1 MRRTG
6 ILFILSA
13 PSGAGK
19 TTLCNRLRAQNEFVY
34 SISCT
39 TRKPRTGETDGG
51 DYWFVDE
58 ATFKKR
64 IPEGFFIEHAEVHGN
79 FYGTP
84 LQPIKDAMASG
95 KDVLLDIDVQ
105 GAQQIRA
112 HQDPAIQVALVDV
125 FLMTETVQELK
136 RRLNKRGTDDPAT
149 IEKRLANS
157 TKEMTFWNQYRYVI
171 LSGSAEDDEKHFRSI
186 VEAERMRTSR
196 TILDV
201 FK

>member
-6 ILFILSA
+6 TLFILSA

-19 TTLCNRLRAQNEFVY
+19 TTLCNRLRAKPEFVY

-39 TRKPRTGETDGG
+39 TRKPRTGEVDGG

-64 IPEGFFIEHAEVHGN
+64 RDDGFFIEHAEVHGN

-112 HQDPAIQVALVDV
+112 HKDPAIQVALVDV
-125 FLMTETVQELK
+125 FLMTETVQELE
-136 RRLNKRGTDDPAT
+136 RRLNRRGTDDPAT
-149 IEKRLANS
+149 IKKRLANS
-157 TKEMTFWNQYRYVI
+157 TKEMTYWNQYRYVI

-196 TILDV
+196 TILGE